1 MIVAVSMIK
10 NSADVIETMI
20 RGNALVAD
28 QFVIIDNSSTDN
40 TAKILDGLM
49 NEGFRIDVLNDTSV
63 SPYQKDRVQNAI
75 RYALDKYH
83 PDFILPV
90 DDDEIICSD
99 SEAVEYDEV
108 RGFIENLDQNCLY
121 YMNWRNY
128 IPTDE
133 DDPGQICVALREKF
147 CLDDEPE
154 MTKKVLIPARIASS
168 ENFRIGWGGHFA
180 ECDDIRDHVLLKDIR
195 LAHYPIRSS
204 VQIASKAIVGWINYL
219 AMPNRN
225 KDLSVHWQ
233 VMYRAIKEFGL
244 PSVDTMMTLS
254 NLYRERPGDTDNLNV
269 ALNPIRIPDRVFDLK
284 YTGSSEINL
293 LKNICE
299 NTERLA
305 TAYAEL
311 LERTGENQ

>member
-28 QFVIIDNSSTDN
+28 RFVIIDNSSTDN
-40 TAKILDGLM
+40 TGRILNDLIA
-49 NEGFRIDVLNDTSV
+49 EGFKIDVLSDDNV
-63 SPYQKDRVQNAI
+63 SPYQRDRVQNAI
-75 RYALDKYH
+75 RYALEKYH

-90 DDDEIICSD
+90 DDDEIVCSD
-99 SEAVEYDEV
+99 SGSPKYDEV
-108 RGFIENLDQNCLY
+108 KAYIESLDDNNLY

-128 IPTDE
+128 IPTEE
-133 DDPGQICVALREKF
+133 DDLGQICVALRERF

-154 MTKKVLIPARIASS
+154 MTKKVLVPARIASS
-168 ENFRIGWGGHFA
+168 ESFRIGWGSHFA
-180 ECDDIRDHVLLKDIR
+180 ECDDIREHVVLDEIR

-244 PSVDTMMTLS
+244 PTADTMMTLS
-254 NLYRERPGDTDNLNV
+254 NLYRERPGDTENLNV
-269 ALNPIRIPDRVFDLK
+269 ACNPITIPDNVFELK
-284 YTGSSEINL
+284 YTGPAEINL

-305 TAYAEL
+305 KAYAEL
-311 LERTGENQ
+311 LERTGDNS

>member
-28 QFVIIDNSSTDN
+28 RFVVIDNSSTDN
-40 TAKILDGLM
+40 TMKILEGLK
-49 NEGFRIDVLNDTSV
+49 NEGFQIDVLSDASV
-63 SPYQKDRVQNAI
+63 SPYQRDRVQNAI

-83 PDFILPV
+83 PDYILPV
-90 DDDEIICSD
+90 DDDEIVCSD
-99 SEAVEYDEV
+99 SESVGYDEV
-108 RGFIENLDQNCLY
+108 KQIIESLDDRNLY

-133 DDPGQICVALREKF
+133 DDLGQISVAIRERF

-168 ENFRIGWGGHFA
+168 ESFRIGWGGHFA
-180 ECDDIRDHVLLKDIR
+180 ECDDIRDHVLLNEIR

-204 VQIASKAIVGWINYL
+204 IQIASKAIVGWINYL

-244 PSVDTMMTLS
+244 PTVDTMMSLS
-254 NLYRERPGDTDNLNV
+254 NLYRERPGDTENLNV
-269 ALNPIRIPDRVFDLK
+269 ALNPIRIPDCIFELK
-284 YTGSSEINL
+284 YTGPSEINL

-305 TAYAEL
+305 TAYVEL
-311 LERTGENQ
+311 LERTGEK